1 MEKESKQIAQVI
13 DLNKCIGC
21 QTCTVS
27 CKQLWTDEKGM
38 EHMWWNI
45 VNSMPGKGTPKDWE
59 TMGGGWKDGNL
70 VYGKLPSKKDFG
82 DAWNFNFNEVH
93 YEGNKG
99 KVQLKPIGERPE
111 WGPNWDEEQGA
122 GEFPNSYY
130 FNFPRLCN
138 HCTKPACLAA
148 CPTKAIYKREKDG
161 VVLIDDTLCKGTKM
175 CQMACPYKRIYF
187 NDEKNIGQKCIAC
200 FPKIEMGLQPQCFA
214 NCIGKIRF
222 AGWIS
227 QPEKAREDNPIDFLV
242 HVKKVALPLF
252 PQFGLEPNVYY
263 IPPLNVP
270 REFLLQMFGPNVDA
284 ALATY
289 RNAPR
294 DKDLAGLLTL
304 FGSTEL
310 IVAKWKRAGEQ
321 ILGYDENNRE
331 IIRVPLSEPTL
342 IRQAFDAARG
352 VARTN
357 IS

>member
-1 MEKESKQIAQVI
+1 MEKENKQIAQVI

-21 QTCTVS
+21 QTCTVA

-99 KVQLKPIGERPE
+99 NVQLKPIGERPE

-200 FPKIEMGLQPQCFA
+200 FPRLEKSVAPACVRQCPGRARHFGYLQDED
-214 NCIGKIRF
+214 
-222 AGWIS
+222 S
-227 QPEKAREDNPIDFLV
+227 QVYKLV
-242 HVKKVALPLF
+242 KKWKVALPLHPEF
-252 PQFGLEPNVYY
+252 NTEPNVYY
-263 IPPLNVP
+263 IPPSLPKTLNADGTINEENTRVP
-270 REFLLQMFGPNVDA
+270 
-284 ALATY
+284 LAY
-289 RNAPR
+289 L
-294 DKDLAGLLTL
+294 KSL
-304 FGSTEL
+304 FGSDVEKALNTIEEEKAKKGNSEL
-310 IVAKWKRAGEQ
+310 IDLLISRKWHDMFKPFHQ
-321 ILGYDENNRE
+321 SPI
-331 IIRVPLSEPTL
+331 
-342 IRQAFDAARG
+342 
-352 VARTN
+352 
-357 IS
+357 